1 MVEGSTATAVGT
13 CVRGGHVAV
22 LGADVTSVAGF
33 SIPEIG
39 AATVMEGDT

>member
-1 MVEGSTATAVGT
+1 MAKRSTATAVGT
-13 CVRGGHVAV
+13 CVRSGRVAV
-22 LGADVTSVAGF
+22 LGADVAGVAGV